1 MQGDEAA
8 GVELRG
14 SSVTL
19 SRRDFVRLGGASLAG
34 AVLLGVGGCGGE
46 ETIGGEQGEAGSVF
60 DFGQGVDAVS
70 LDPINQA
77 DDTSSDVASHIF
89 STLLQYP
96 LTGSSLVPALA
107 VEVPEPEDDG
117 RTYTFRLREGVKF
130 HDGADFNAEAVKFN
144 FDRWR
149 DSKNPYHKGGGAGSS
164 DFSLY
169 ALLFGGFDEE
179 SVVQKVE
186 VLDERTVRVGLR
198 EPLGPFL
205 NNLAQVAFS
214 IASPKGIREDVEN
227 FWKQPVG
234 TGPFEFVS
242 WTRGSKI
249 VLKKNSDWWGKDT
262 PERQGGGGPYL
273 DQVVFQSIPDNTS
286 RAAALTAGELS
297 GAVGLVPDDL
307 PSIEQN
313 PDLTVVYRPP
323 LTLGHISMNTQK
335 EPFGDV
341 RVRRAVAH
349 AVNVPE
355 IVEAFFGSTGEV
367 AGSPMPLGL
376 SFFNEGIKPYGY
388 DPAESK
394 RLLEEAGL
402 ADGFD
407 TNLWYISIPRP
418 YVPDGK
424 GIAQAVQSDLRKV
437 GINAELVTYEFG
449 TYLEK
454 VGMGEHDMALYGGT
468 DAGTDPDFRLYYWY
482 SSAAATETNASNTSY
497 YKNKEVDELIA
508 RARSTVDEEER
519 RGLYYRVQEIV
530 HEDVPVLPLA
540 YVRDPVG
547 LQQRVEGYHTT
558 LGGDRFNTVKLS
570 GGA

>member
-1 MQGDEAA
+1 
-8 GVELRG
+8 VW
-14 SSVTL
+14 
-19 SRRDFVRLGGASLAG
+19 LGGASLAG
-34 AVLLGVGGCGGE
+34 AALLGVAGCGGE
-46 ETIGGEQGEAGSVF
+46 ETIGGEQREAGGVF
-60 DFGQGVDAVS
+60 AFGQGVDAVS

-89 STLLQYP
+89 SMLLQYP
-96 LTGSSLVPALA
+96 LTGSDLVPALA
-107 VEVPEPEDDG
+107 VEVPQPEDGG
-117 RTYTFRLREGVKF
+117 RSYTFRLREGVKF
-130 HDGADFNAEAVKFN
+130 HDGAEFNAEAVKFN

-149 DSKNPYHKGGGAGSS
+149 DSNNAYHKGGGAGSS

-179 SVVQKVE
+179 SVVEEVE
-186 VLDERTVRVGLR
+186 VLDEHTVRVGLR

-214 IASPKGIREDVEN
+214 MASPKAIREDVEN

-262 PERQGGGGPYL
+262 PESQGGGGPYL
-273 DQVVFQSIPDNTS
+273 DQVVFEAIPDNTS
-286 RAAALTAGELS
+286 RAAALTGGELS

-323 LTLGHISMNTQK
+323 LTSGHISMNTQK

-367 AGSPMPLGL
+367 AASPMPMGL
-376 SFFNEGIKPYGY
+376 SFFNEGIEPYGY
-388 DPAESK
+388 DPAEST

-407 TNLWYISIPRP
+407 TNLWYIPIPRP

-497 YKNKEVDELIA
+497 YKNQEVDQLIA
-508 RARSTVDEEER
+508 QARSTVDEDER
-519 RGLYYRVQEIV
+519 RDLYYRVQEIV
-530 HEDVPVLPLA
+530 HEDVPVVPLA

-547 LQQRVEGYHTT
+547 LQQRVQGYETT

-570 GGA
+570 GDA

>member
-1 MQGDEAA
+1 MHGDKAA
-8 GVELRG
+8 RMEFRDRSG
-14 SSVTL
+14 TL
-19 SRRDFVRLGGASLAG
+19 TRRDFVRLSGASIAG
-34 AVLLGVGGCGGE
+34 AMLLGVAGCGE
-46 ETIGGEQGEAGSVF
+46 ETIGGGQGEAGGVF
-60 DFGQGVDAVS
+60 TFGQGVDAVS

-96 LTGSSLVPALA
+96 LVGSGLVPALA
-107 VEVPEPEDDG
+107 AEVPEPEEGG
-117 RTYTFRLREGVKF
+117 RVYTFKLRKGVKF
-130 HDGADFNAEAVKFN
+130 HDGAPFDAEAVKFN

-149 DSKNPYHKGGGAGSS
+149 DTKNPYHKGGGAGSS
-164 DFSLY
+164 DFTLY

-179 SVVQKVE
+179 SVIEQVE
-186 VLDERTVRVGLR
+186 VLDEHTVRFGLR

-214 IASPKGIREDVEN
+214 IASPKAIRNDVEN

-234 TGPFEFVS
+234 TGPFNFVS

-249 VLKKNSDWWGKDT
+249 VLKKDPDWWGKNA
-262 PERQGGGGPYL
+262 PESQGGGGPYL
-273 DQVVFQSIPDNTS
+273 QQVVFQSIPDNSS
-286 RAAALTAGELS
+286 RAASLIGGELS

-335 EPFGDV
+335 EPFADV
-341 RVRRAVAH
+341 RVRKAVAH

-355 IVEAFFGSTGEV
+355 IVEAFFGGTGEI
-367 AGSPMPLGL
+367 AASPMPSGL
-376 SFFNEGIKPYGY
+376 SFFNEGIEPYGY

-394 RLLEEAGL
+394 RLLEEAGI
-402 ADGFD
+402 AEGFD
-407 TNLWYISIPRP
+407 TNLWYIPIPRP

-497 YKNKEVDELIA
+497 YKNQEVDQLIA
-508 RARSTVDEEER
+508 QARSTVDEDKR
-519 RGLYYRVQEIV
+519 RDLYYRVQEIV
-530 HEDVPVLPLA
+530 HGDVPVVPLA

-547 LQQRVEGYHTT
+547 LQKQVEGYQTT

>member
-1 MQGDEAA
+1 M
-8 GVELRG
+8 ELRG
-14 SSVTL
+14 GSGDL
-19 SRRDFVRLGGASLAG
+19 SRRDFMRLGGASLAG
-34 AVLLGVGGCGGE
+34 AALFGVAGCGGE
-46 ETIGGEQGEAGSVF
+46 ETIGGGQGKAGGIF
-60 DFGQGVDAVS
+60 NFGQGVDAVS
-70 LDPINQA
+70 LDPINQS

-96 LTGSSLVPALA
+96 LTGSELVPALA
-107 VEVPEPEDDG
+107 VEVPEPEDGG
-117 RTYTFRLREGVKF
+117 RSYTFKLREGVKF
-130 HDGADFNAEAVKFN
+130 HDGAPFDAEAVKFN

-149 DSKNPYHKGGGAGSS
+149 ESKNPYHKGGGAGSS

-179 SVVQKVE
+179 SVIETVE
-186 VLDERTVRVGLR
+186 VLDQHTVRVGLR

-214 IASPKGIREDVEN
+214 MASPKAVKEDVEN
-227 FWKQPVG
+227 FWKRPVG
-234 TGPFEFVS
+234 TGPFEFAS

-249 VLKKNSDWWGKDT
+249 VLKKNSDWWGKDA
-262 PERQGGGGPYL
+262 PSSQGGGGPYL
-273 DQVVFQSIPDNTS
+273 DQVVFEAIPDNTS
-286 RAAALTAGELS
+286 RAAALTGGELS

-323 LTLGHISMNTQK
+323 LTLGHIGINTQK

-341 RVRRAVAH
+341 RVRKAVAH
-349 AVNVPE
+349 ALNVPE

-367 AGSPMPLGL
+367 AASPMPSGL
-376 SFFNEGIKPYGY
+376 SFFNEGIEPHGY
-388 DPAESK
+388 DPTEAK

-424 GIAQAVQSDLRKV
+424 GIAQAVQSDLREV
-437 GINAELVTYEFG
+437 GINVELVTYEFG

-482 SSAAATETNASNTSY
+482 SSAAATETNASNISY
-497 YKNKEVDELIA
+497 FKNADVDRLIEQ
-508 RARSTVDEEER
+508 ARSTVDEEER
-519 RGLYYRVQEIV
+519 RGLYYRVQEIA
-530 HEDVPVLPLA
+530 HEEVPVVPLA

-547 LQQRVEGYHTT
+547 LQQQVEGYETT

>member
-1 MQGDEAA
+1 MQGEER
-8 GVELRG
+8 GHMELRG
-14 SSVTL
+14 DPETL
-19 SRRDFVRLGGASLAG
+19 SRREFVRLGGASLAG
-34 AVLLGVGGCGGE
+34 AVLLGVAGCGGE
-46 ETIGGEQGEAGSVF
+46 ETIGGGQGEAGGVF
-60 DFGQGVDAVS
+60 EFGQGVDAVS

-77 DDTSSDVASHIF
+77 DDTSSDVASHIY

-96 LTGSSLVPALA
+96 LTGSELVPALA
-107 VEVPEPEDDG
+107 VEVPEPEDGG
-117 RTYTFRLREGVKF
+117 RSYTFTLREGVKF
-130 HDGADFNAEAVKFN
+130 HDGAEFNAEAVKFN

-149 DSKNPYHKGGGAGSS
+149 DSNNPYHKGGGAGSS

-179 SVVQKVE
+179 SVIEKVE
-186 VLDERTVRVGLR
+186 VLDQHTVHVRLR

-214 IASPKGIREDVEN
+214 MASPKAVKEDVEN
-227 FWKQPVG
+227 FWKRPVG
-234 TGPFEFVS
+234 TGPFAFAS
-242 WTRGSKI
+242 WTRGSRI
-249 VLKKNSDWWGKDT
+249 VLKKNSDWWGKNA
-262 PERQGGGGPYL
+262 PESQGGGGPYL
-273 DQVVFQSIPDNTS
+273 DQVVFEAIPDNTS
-286 RAAALTAGELS
+286 RAAALTGGELS

-307 PSIEQN
+307 PSIEES
-313 PDLTVVYRPP
+313 PDLTIVYRPP
-323 LTLGHISMNTQK
+323 LTLGHIGMNTQK

-355 IVEAFFGSTGEV
+355 IVEAFFGTTGEV
-367 AGSPMPLGL
+367 AASPMPSGL
-376 SFFNEGIKPYGY
+376 SFFNEGIESYGY
-388 DPAESK
+388 DPDEAR

-407 TNLWYISIPRP
+407 TNLWYIPIPRP

-424 GIAQAVQSDLRKV
+424 GIAQAVQSDLREV
-437 GINAELVTYEFG
+437 GIDVKLVTYEFG

-482 SSAAATETNASNTSY
+482 SSAAATETNASNISY
-497 YKNKEVDELIA
+497 YKNEEVDRLIEQ
-508 RARSTVDEEER
+508 ARSTVDEDER
-519 RGLYYRVQEIV
+519 RDLYYRVQEIV
-530 HEDVPVLPLA
+530 HEDVPVLALA

-547 LQQRVEGYHTT
+547 LQQRVEGYETT

-570 GGA
+570 GSA